1 MAFNQG
7 VYDWV
12 LANIDNPEAIAAA
25 MAQYGVTSEQLA
37 AAIGLDTSAVSNYLQ
52 SNNVQVP
59 EPTPVDTGPVD
70 TGPID
75 TGPIDTGFVDTG
87 PVVSGPVTPSNASG
101 LDINAEVKDI
111 KDYFKLMT
119 GAAPTM
125 SDAEIA
131 SYITNNPETYNL
143 DLLWLTE
150 KINPTLQPV
159 VTPPTGPVVDTG
171 SVDTGSVDTGGGGGF
186 EDVITDPVSGGATAV
201 TPSTPTTVT
210 ATTITDAD
218 NNTYDRATIL
228 KLAQQISQNF
238 DASSSGGAFGVTI
251 EPDTTIGFR
260 ATDVEQIL
268 GQKPSSAQMVIFD
281 MARGLAAQGITDV
294 SELAKYKPT
303 EVTVQDTNQEGGGTV
318 DRTEIKYIDP
328 ATGKEFFPNFGA
340 TFAGEGGTSY
350 GINIDPSGTT
360 KFVTRAE
367 DTSDAGTILPVISV
381 ALMAIPAIGQA
392 VGSAILGSTAS
403 VATATA
409 VGNAVI
415 NASIQIAAGVDPAKA
430 IGSAAASI
438 FGSQA
443 TPALSS
449 LINESLGN
457 VQVSNIIAKA
467 VEGGVKAV
475 LTDQDV
481 GKSAL
486 ASATGQTLGSITQQM
501 IDDPATARQIASAVS
516 MGTSAVVG
524 GQDVATSVLSGL
536 IQGSNAAQKQGGGA
550 ASGASTSV
558 SEPSSAGPNLTD
570 DLPDNILKPIT
581 LTPEEI
587 ASQGRSIAASPDA
600 TVSGITQDPVLQQ
613 VINDAIDASNR
624 TLIAD
629 TFAKYQ
635 TMPATAEQIEA
646 WVQWAKTNPDE
657 NLVQAIETGY
667 QTAGVKPISEIAVSG
682 PTSGS
687 QAQDTTVN
695 AGAPSGRVEVSAPS
709 EPVLTDTSGTVPT
722 DAEVLGQIIAD
733 RGGGTPIN
741 AGAVTVTA
749 PKEPVVTG
757 DETLPTD
764 TSMGGGLPVTPATG
778 GPVVVQGK
786 PDVIDAGSVTVTG
799 KKDLLETDPVVVQST
814 KLIDQGE
821 PVVVTGKPKEDLL
834 PTDTEILDIV
844 KEDLKP
850 EVLPEVLPEDLL
862 PTTLAPTKV
871 RPGTRVVEDTGQIL
885 PLRPGLSEGY
895 LGDIEGTPEQK
906 QEPVWNVRSLK
917 LRRLLGI

>member
-25 MAQYGVTSEQLA
+25 MAQYSVTSEQLA
-37 AAIGLDTSAVSNYLQ
+37 DAIGLDTSSVSNYLQ
-52 SNNVQVP
+52 SNDVQVP
-59 EPTPVDTGPVD
+59 EPEPVDTGPVYTQEQLQEAGQFIVNNFD
-70 TGPID
+70 QPEVIAQVVQDLGLSTQD
-75 TGPIDTGFVDTG
+75 VLAAAQTVDPNLTTADVTNYLANATS
-87 PVVSGPVTPSNASG
+87 PVVT
-101 LDINAEVKDI
+101 
-111 KDYFKLMT
+111 
-119 GAAPTM
+119 
-125 SDAEIA
+125 
-131 SYITNNPETYNL
+131 
-143 DLLWLTE
+143 
-150 KINPTLQPV
+150 QPV
-159 VTPPTGPVVDTG
+159 VTQP
-171 SVDTGSVDTGGGGGF
+171 VDTGGGGGF
-186 EDVITDPVSGGATAV
+186 EDVVIDSVSGGATPV

-218 NNTYDRATIL
+218 NNAYDRATIL

-238 DASSSGGAFGVTI
+238 DASSSSGGAFGVTV
-251 EPDTTIGFR
+251 EPDTTIGFK
-260 ATDVEQIL
+260 AADVEQIL
-268 GQKPSSAQMVIFD
+268 GKTPSSAQMVIFD

-294 SELAKYKPT
+294 SEIAKYKPT
-303 EVTVQDTNQEGGGTV
+303 EVEVTVEGENAPT
-318 DRTEIKYIDP
+318 TQTLTKYIDP
-328 ATGKEFFPNFGA
+328 ATGKEFYPDFGR
-340 TFAGEGGTSY
+340 TYAGEGGTNYS
-350 GINIDPSGTT
+350 INIDPSGTA

-415 NASIQIAAGVDPAKA
+415 NASIQIAAGVDPEKA
-430 IGSAAASI
+430 IGSAAANI

-467 VEGGVKAV
+467 VEGGVKGL

-486 ASATGQTLGSITQQM
+486 ASATGQALGSITQQM

-516 MGTSAVVG
+516 MGTSAAVG
-524 GQDVATSVLSGL
+524 GQDVATSVISGL

-587 ASQGRSIAASPDA
+587 ASQGRAIAASPDA

-667 QTAGVKPISEIAVSG
+667 QTAGVKPLSESSVSG

-687 QAQDTTVN
+687 QAQDTTVDT
-695 AGAPSGRVEVSAPS
+695 GAPSGRVEISAPS

-722 DAEVLGQIIAD
+722 DAEVLGQVIAD

-749 PKEPVVTG
+749 PKEPVLTG

-764 TSMGGGLPVTPATG
+764 TSMGGGLPATPATG

-799 KKDLLETDPVVVQST
+799 KPDINAGTVTVTGKKDILETDPVVVQST

-821 PVVVTGKPKEDLL
+821 PVVVTGKPEDELL
-834 PTDTEILDIV
+834 PTDEQILDIV
-844 KEDLKP
+844 KQDIKP
-850 EVLPEVLPEDLL
+850 EVVSEDLL
-862 PTTLAPTKV
+862 PTTLAPRRP
-871 RPGTRVVEDTGQIL
+871 RPGTRVVDETAGQLL

-895 LGDIEGTPEQK
+895 LGDIEGTPEEK
-906 QEPVWNVRSLK
+906 QQPVWNVRSLK

>member
-25 MAQYGVTSEQLA
+25 MAQFGVTSEQLA

-52 SNNVQVP
+52 NNNVQVP

-87 PVVSGPVTPSNASG
+87 PVVSGPVTPSNAPT

-119 GAAPTM
+119 GVAPTM

-131 SYITNNPETYNL
+131 NYIKNNPETYNL

-159 VTPPTGPVVDTG
+159 VTPPTGPVVD
-171 SVDTGSVDTGGGGGF
+171 SGSVDTGGGGGF
-186 EDVITDPVSGGATAV
+186 EDVITDPVSGGATPV

-210 ATTITDAD
+210 ATTITDPE
-218 NNTYDRATIL
+218 NNSFDRATIL
-228 KLAQQISQNF
+228 KLAQQISKNF
-238 DASSSGGAFGVTI
+238 DASSSGGGAFGVTV
-251 EPDTTIGFR
+251 EPDTSIGFR
-260 ATDVEQIL
+260 AVDVEQIL
-268 GQKPSSAQMVIFD
+268 GKKPSSAQMVIFD
-281 MARGLAAQGITDV
+281 MARNLALQGITDV

-328 ATGKEFFPNFGA
+328 STGKEFSPNFGA

-350 GINIDPSGTT
+350 SINIDPSGTA

-415 NASIQIAAGVDPAKA
+415 NASIQIAAGVDPEKA

-467 VEGGVKAV
+467 VEGGVKGL

-516 MGTSAVVG
+516 MGTSAAVG

-550 ASGASTSV
+550 ASGASTSA

-587 ASQGRSIAASPDA
+587 ASQGRAIAASPDA

-667 QTAGVKPISEIAVSG
+667 QTAGVKPLSESSVSG

-687 QAQDTTVN
+687 QAQDTTVDT
-695 AGAPSGRVEVSAPS
+695 GAPSGRVEVSAPS
-709 EPVLTDTSGTVPT
+709 ELVLTDTSGTVPT
-722 DAEVLGQIIAD
+722 DAEVLGQVIAD

-749 PKEPVVTG
+749 PKEPVLTG
-757 DETLPTD
+757 DGTLPTD
-764 TSMGGGLPVTPATG
+764 T
-778 GPVVVQGK
+778 
-786 PDVIDAGSVTVTG
+786 PDVINAGSVTVTG
-799 KKDLLETDPVVVQST
+799 KPDINAGTVTVTGKKDILETDPVVVQST
-814 KLIDQGE
+814 KLIDQAE
-821 PVVVTGKPKEDLL
+821 PVVVTGKPEDELL
-834 PTDTEILDIV
+834 PTDEQILNIV
-844 KEDLKP
+844 KKEVEPEP
-850 EVLPEVLPEDLL
+850 EVVPEDLL
-862 PTTLAPTKV
+862 PTTLAPITT
-871 RPGTRVVEDTGQIL
+871 RPGTRVVDETAGQLL

-895 LGDIEGTPEQK
+895 LGDIEGTPEEK
-906 QEPVWNVRSLK
+906 QQPVWNVRSLK

>member
-1 MAFNQG
+1 MAFDQDA
-7 VYDWV
+7 YDFV
-12 LANIDNPEAIAAA
+12 LANIDNPFAIAAA
-25 MAQYGVTSEQLA
+25 MAELGVSTSELA
-37 AAIGLDTSAVSNYLQ
+37 DAIGVDTSSLNSFFSDAGVAVVDETGSGFNDTQ
-52 SNNVQVP
+52 
-59 EPTPVDTGPVD
+59 PVDTGPVD

-87 PVVSGPVTPSNASG
+87 GGVTPVTPS
-101 LDINAEVKDI
+101 K
-111 KDYFKLMT
+111 
-119 GAAPTM
+119 
-125 SDAEIA
+125 
-131 SYITNNPETYNL
+131 
-143 DLLWLTE
+143 
-150 KINPTLQPV
+150 
-159 VTPPTGPVVDTG
+159 
-171 SVDTGSVDTGGGGGF
+171 
-186 EDVITDPVSGGATAV
+186 
-201 TPSTPTTVT
+201 PTTVT

-238 DASSSGGAFGVTI
+238 DASSSGGAFGVTVD
-251 EPDTTIGFR
+251 PDTTIGFK
-260 ATDVEQIL
+260 AADVEQIL
-268 GQKPSSAQMVIFD
+268 GKTPSSAQMVIFD

-294 SELAKYKPT
+294 SEIAKYKPT
-303 EVTVQDTNQEGGGTV
+303 EVEVTVEGEGAPTTQTV
-318 DRTEIKYIDP
+318 TKYIDP
-328 ATGKEFFPNFGA
+328 ATGKEFSPNFGG
-340 TFAGEGGTSY
+340 TYAGEGGTNY
-350 GINIDPSGTT
+350 GINIDPSGTA
-360 KFVTRAE
+360 KFVTRSE
-367 DTSDAGTILPVISV
+367 DTSDAGTVLPIISL
-381 ALMAIPAIGQA
+381 ALMAVPAIGQA

-467 VEGGVKAV
+467 VEGGVKGL

-516 MGTSAVVG
+516 MGTSAAVG

-550 ASGASTSV
+550 ASGASTLV

-581 LTPEEI
+581 LMPEEI
-587 ASQGRSIAASPDA
+587 ASQGRAIAASPDA

-667 QTAGVKPISEIAVSG
+667 QTAGVKPLSESSVSG

-687 QAQDTTVN
+687 QAQDTTVDT
-695 AGAPSGRVEVSAPS
+695 GAPSGRVEISAPS

-722 DAEVLGQIIAD
+722 DAEVLGQVIAD

-749 PKEPVVTG
+749 PKEPVLTG

-764 TSMGGGLPVTPATG
+764 TLMGGGLPVTPATG

-799 KKDLLETDPVVVQST
+799 KPDINAGTVTVTGKKDILETDPVVVQST

-821 PVVVTGKPKEDLL
+821 PVVVTGKPEDDLL
-834 PTDTEILDIV
+834 PTDEQILDIV
-844 KEDLKP
+844 KQDIKP
-850 EVLPEVLPEDLL
+850 EVVPEDLL
-862 PTTLAPTKV
+862 PTTLAPRTT
-871 RPGTRVVEDTGQIL
+871 RPGTRVVDETAGQLL

-895 LGDIEGTPEQK
+895 LGDIEGTPEEK
-906 QEPVWNVRSLK
+906 QQPVWNVRSLK